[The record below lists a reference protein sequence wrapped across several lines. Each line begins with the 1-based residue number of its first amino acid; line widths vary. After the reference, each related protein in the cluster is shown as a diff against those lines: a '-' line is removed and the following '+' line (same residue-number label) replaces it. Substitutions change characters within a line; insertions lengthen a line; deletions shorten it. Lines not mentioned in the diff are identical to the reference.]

1 MRRCRKSCPQ
11 KILGNM
17 AVRKKFLLSFN
28 RLLPDSKLCFRTRLD
43 STLYVN
49 KREAK
54 KLYNSTQNPTFN
66 YSLRCF
72 SMRYEMYGLCFK
84 PYTKLCIE
92 AFKTLHKYYTR
103 KPIVIHAECA
113 FGAAVAALSRH
124 QVIFSRR
131 PVTPTSRFVTYRGT
145 AVNLPRRDG
154 KLTAARR

>member
-1 MRRCRKSCPQ
+1 MLQ
-11 KILGNM
+11 
-17 AVRKKFLLSFN
+17 
-28 RLLPDSKLCFRTRLD
+28 
-43 STLYVN
+43 TLHKPYI
-49 KREAK
+49 
-54 KLYNSTQNPTFN
+54 T
-66 YSLRCF
+66 
-72 SMRYEMYGLCFK
+72 
-84 PYTKLCIE
+84 PYTKLYSE